1 LGGRRTAHGRRLP
14 PAAEGSLQLGREAA
28 LVVMTLMLVLMMPV
42 LLRQRR
48 RRFLSVERDAEEVA
62 VHVRRLVVVLR
73 PLREPA
79 LDRWVPVQHP
89 AALAERVVPPLGIG
103 KVIVVVSV

>member
-1 LGGRRTAHGRRLP
+1 MGGRRTAHGRRLP

-48 RRFLSVERDAEEVA
+48 RQLSVERDAEEVA